1 MFQFFSTFVNE
12 KITFKI
18 LMNMKRYSLMLALL
32 MLALASQAQLLWK
45 VSGNGL
51 ARPSYIMG
59 TYHFA
64 PASMIDKI
72 PGMQQAL
79 EGCDVVFGEIDNE
92 EMMSQDAQMKMGMA
106 MVAPPDSTLD
116 KLFTP
121 EQYAIVED
129 VFNKYFG
136 GMGVTLSQMNMLK
149 PSAISVQMQAMQ
161 AVKYFPNFN
170 VNEQIDMGV
179 QNRANEMGRPSEGL
193 ETIQEQIDLLF
204 NAPLTEQAEGL
215 LEACKKDD
223 YFVVQSSALVEAYM
237 AQDLDKIRDIIADP
251 EIGGDN
257 PEELDALIY
266 DRNRN
271 WVPKLMAI
279 MPERACLVCVGA
291 GHLVGDQGVL
301 QLLRDEGYTV
311 EPMK

>member
-237 AQDLDKIRDIIADP
+237 AQDLDKIKDIIADP

-301 QLLRDEGYTV
+301 QLLRDEGYIV